1 MLELVE
7 VMALVDK
14 SITGAFEII
23 LLLLEFVLL
32 LLLLLLLVLLPL
44 LLFDE
49 ALGVIVDEVGDGV
62 LDEAL

>member
-7 VMALVDK
+7 VIALVDK

-23 LLLLEFVLL
+23 LLLLELLVL
-32 LLLLLLLVLLPL
+32 LLLLLLLVLLPV
-44 LLFDE
+44 LLFDG

>member
-1 MLELVE
+1 VLELVE
-7 VMALVDK
+7 VITLVDK

-23 LLLLEFVLL
+23 LLLLELLVL

-44 LLFDE
+44 LFDG
-49 ALGVIVDEVGDGV
+49 ALGVIVDEVGDGL